1 MRLQHAPALWAAHP
15 ELSAGVL
22 RADGLHDQ
30 ANVDA
35 AVAHYTQQ
43 ALARLAVPESELP
56 EVQAW
61 RRAFGRMGFKP
72 TQYRCASESLLR
84 RLRKEGALPR
94 IHPLIDLCNAVS
106 TAFAIPIAV
115 FDLDH
120 VQGNLEVRSATGTER
135 HVAFSGDVEQPEPGE
150 VVFADDAGQAHAR
163 RWTHRQSAASA
174 IRPGTRRV
182 LVVAEAMHATARD
195 DVQRLLDA
203 LARELRTGWG
213 VASATRML
221 SAAAPVFQD

>member
-1 MRLQHAPALWAAHP
+1 MHF
-15 ELSAGVL
+15 
-22 RADGLHDQ
+22 
-30 ANVDA
+30 
-35 AVAHYTQQ
+35 
-43 ALARLAVPESELP
+43 PESELP

-120 VQGNLEVRSATGTER
+120 VQGNLQVRPATGTER
-135 HVAFSGDVEQPEPGE
+135 HVAFGGEVEQPEPGE
-150 VVFADDAGQAHAR
+150 VVFADGAGQAHAR

-182 LVVAEAMHATARD
+182 LIVAEAMHATARD

-203 LARELRTGWG
+203 LAQELQAGWG
-213 VASATRML
+213 AGVDGSCAPRVL
-221 SAAAPVFQD
+221 SAAAPVFEG